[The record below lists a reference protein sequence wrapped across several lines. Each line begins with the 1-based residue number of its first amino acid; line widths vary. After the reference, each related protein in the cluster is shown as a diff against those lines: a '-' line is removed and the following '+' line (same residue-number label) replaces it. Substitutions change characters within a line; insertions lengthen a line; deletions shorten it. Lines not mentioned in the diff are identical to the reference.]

1 MSEQKYPTSWR
12 FLFLFALLLLFARC
26 AYYSFSGSLEP
37 HLKTIAVSPFDNRTA
52 EFGVAEN
59 LHDAVISEFTRD
71 NTLKIADRHVAN
83 ILMEGTLLQVED
95 RPGAFDQ
102 SEQVQDMKV
111 YLSVE
116 IKCTDQVKQQPLWQE
131 RLTQWGSY
139 DPALG
144 PDARRDGIAEAIEK
158 LCQEILNKTVASW

>member
-1 MSEQKYPTSWR
+1 MRALST
-12 FLFLFALLLLFARC
+12 LFLCLGSLGLGLSC
-26 AYYSFSGSLEP
+26 SYYSFSGSLEP

-52 EFGVAEN
+52 EFGVAEDLN
-59 LHDAVISEFTRD
+59 DTVISEFNRD
-71 NTLKIADRHVAN
+71 NTLKIADRNAAD
-83 ILMEGTLLQVED
+83 ILIEGTLIQVED
-95 RPGAFDQ
+95 RAGAFDE

-116 IKCTDQVKQQPLWQE
+116 IKCTDQVKRQPMWQE

-144 PDARRDGIAEAIEK
+144 PDARRDGIAEAVEK
-158 LCQEILNKTVASW
+158 LSQDILNKTVANW